1 MNEKARQ
8 IGEKLFD
15 TNIIQYN
22 ELQINNKMT
31 KKNTLKV

>member
-8 IGEKLFD
+8 IGEKLFA

>member
-31 KKNTLKV
+31 KKTL